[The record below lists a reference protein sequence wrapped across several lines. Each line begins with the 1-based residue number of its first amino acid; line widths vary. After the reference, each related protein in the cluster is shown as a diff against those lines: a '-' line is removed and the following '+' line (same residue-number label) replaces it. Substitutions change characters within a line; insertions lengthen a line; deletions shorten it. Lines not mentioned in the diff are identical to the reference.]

1 MAKYRHIETGFVVN
15 DGKEGSDYIC
25 HSNLCHK
32 CPLNSYAHEHAM
44 FCTDEIAEEAF
55 AKLYEDCGFEL
66 VNDTDEV
73 ESKLESHTSRL
84 AEILSVEED
93 QEWTIEGNPDII
105 FRIHDGER
113 QWKGKSSRKWD
124 YCCKEVMLTKLI
136 NNPDLIQ
143 PVSLTKWTEREIEIV
158 KAWKT
163 LNSDMTQFTID
174 VINSEEIEIDGIPL
188 KEDPEECP
196 NFFSYNNKQIKV
208 SDILGES

>member
-1 MAKYRHIETGFVVN
+1 MAKYRHIETGLVV
-15 DGKEGSDYIC
+15 DDAKEGSDYVC
-25 HSNLCHK
+25 KKMLCNK
-32 CPLNSYAHEHAM
+32 CPLYDYVHEYAM
-44 FCTDEIAEEAF
+44 FCTDKIAEEAF
-55 AKLYEDCGFEL
+55 AKLYKECGFEL

-73 ESKLESHTSRL
+73 ESNSEAHTFRL
-84 AEILSVEED
+84 AEILGVEED
-93 QEWTIEGNPDII
+93 QEWIIKDDPDNIY
-105 FRIHDGER
+105 RIHEGER

-124 YCCKEVMLTKLI
+124 YCCQEVMLTNLI

-143 PVSLTKWTEREIEIV
+143 PISLTKWTEREIEIV

-174 VINSEEIEIDGIPL
+174 AINSEEIEIDGIPL

>member
-1 MAKYRHIETGFVVN
+1 MAKYRHIETGFVV
-15 DGKEGSDYIC
+15 DDAKEGSDYIC
-25 HSNLCHK
+25 NKMLCEN
-32 CPLNSYAHEHAM
+32 CPLNDCVHKHNV
-44 FCTDEIAEEAF
+44 FCTDELAEEAF
-55 AKLYEDCGFEL
+55 AKLYEECGFEL
-66 VNDTDEV
+66 VNDTNEV

-124 YCCKEVMLTKLI
+124 YCCQEVMLTKLI

-174 VINSEEIEIDGIPL
+174 AINSEEIEIDGIPL

-208 SDILGES
+208 TDILGES

>member
-1 MAKYRHIETGFVVN
+1 MAKYRYIETG
-15 DGKEGSDYIC
+15 KEFDDEKDAFNFLCDSMSDC
-25 HSNLCHK
+25 LL
-32 CPLNSYAHEHAM
+32 CPLSYKCIEGEDA
-44 FCTDEIAEEAF
+44 CAENLIKMYYQEC
-55 AKLYEDCGFEL
+55 EFEL
-66 VNDTDEV
+66 IDSTL
-73 ESKLESHTSRL
+73 KFRL
-84 AEILSVEED
+84 AEILGVEED

-105 FRIHDGER
+105 FRIHNGER

-124 YCCKEVMLTKLI
+124 YCCQEVVLTKLI

-174 VINSEEIEIDGIPL
+174 AINSEEIEIDGIPL

-208 SDILGES
+208 TDILGES